1 MIFTNVPLKF
11 VRKKQLIRINY
22 ISNKSFVYILITHL
36 FYTFKL
42 YRYAILD
49 FYKYTFINWVTCF
62 GNFYT
67 NTRYD
72 HIWRAFK
79 FDFPIVI
86 RIPISFSLF
95 WAFFFSNDFKY
106 VALKFGSILFSPL
119 IR

>member
-49 FYKYTFINWVTCF
+49 FYKYTFINWVTWF

-67 NTRYD
+67 NNRSS

-79 FDFPIVI
+79 FNFHIVI
-86 RIPISFSLF
+86 RIPNKFSFFL
-95 WAFFFSNDFKY
+95 ACFFCIYFIY
-106 VALKFGSILFSPL
+106 VYLKF
-119 IR
+119 